1 MNNVKINNEINMTY
15 PDGFKEMGE
24 EELKKHFGSAV
35 NRWGAFDADKHIV
48 LSVGWKKAGFFGFM
62 KDAETYQIE
71 LESRLRRCLLNYQR
85 IDSFKTKIAGK
96 KKANG
101 IRFEYRVNDS
111 VSVHAGDVFIF
122 KNKKWFYAV
131 YYITR
136 KNHAA
141 EHLPAF
147 EEVLKSITIG

>member
-24 EELKKHFGSAV
+24 EELKKHFGSTV
-35 NRWGAFDADKHIV
+35 DRWGAFDPAKHII

-62 KDAETYQIE
+62 KDAETYRIE
-71 LESRLRRCLLNYQR
+71 LESRLSRGLLNYQR
-85 IDSFKTKIAGK
+85 IGAFKTKIASK
-96 KKANG
+96 TKAEG

-111 VSVHAGDVFIF
+111 VNVHAGDVFVF
-122 KNKKWFYAV
+122 KYKKRFYAV
-131 YYITR
+131 YFITR

-141 EHLPAF
+141 EYLPAF
-147 EEVLKSITIG
+147 DEVLKSISFG